1 MGNDARDEP
10 RAPCAAE
17 PSVHPPRRCDPG
29 LAFDERELG
38 AIVLAA
44 VGLVLPVMIVFAI
57 AFFYLASVR

>member
-1 MGNDARDEP
+1 MTSAPNPGRHARLT
-10 RAPCAAE
+10 
-17 PSVHPPRRCDPG
+17 RRCIHRVGAG

-44 VGLVLPVMIVFAI
+44 VVLVLPVMILFAI